1 MSKLVEDM
9 SRFDLG
15 FSYVHSVKLDKGKC
29 KGCTTCLRHCP
40 TEAIRV
46 YNGSAHI
53 IADRCIDCGMC
64 IRVCPY
70 HAKVAVTDPL
80 DVIDFYKYKVAIPA
94 PTLYGQFKGA
104 SSVDALLQGLV
115 KLGFDDVF
123 EVARAAELV
132 SPLIAERVKERK
144 VHNGIPL
151 ISSACP
157 AIVRL
162 IQVRFPELLNNLID
176 VISPMDAAAIIA
188 RRRMVERTGCTPEEV
203 GVFFITPC
211 AAKMTAIRSPFG
223 KEKSPVSGAIS
234 ILDIYGKLRAALPKQ
249 SDPKRFSE
257 AGNMGVGWAQS
268 GGEMLAVGIENS
280 LNVDGID
287 NVIEVLEAIEN
298 GKLSDL
304 DFLEGLACTGGCLG
318 GPLTFENTYV
328 AKNRLRKLID
338 ALPKAEGGVG
348 CAELSEEETAIRHKL
363 EPNPAFLLDENLSQ
377 ALEKMR
383 QIEALSEGLPG
394 LDCGSCGSPSCRA
407 LAEDIVLGYA
417 VELDCIF
424 KMKQQIKNLA
434 QNMVD
439 LADTTRG

>member
-1 MSKLVEDM
+1 MST
-9 SRFDLG
+9 
-15 FSYVHSVKLDKGKC
+15 YNHSVKLVKEKC

-46 YNGSAHI
+46 YDGSAHI

-64 IRVCPY
+64 IKVCPY

-80 DVIDFYKYKVAIPA
+80 EIIQWFKYKIALPA
-94 PTLYGQFKGA
+94 PTLYGQFKGNLG
-104 SSVDALLQGLV
+104 VDKLLEGL
-115 KLGFDDVF
+115 LSIGFDDVF
-123 EVARAAELV
+123 EVARGAELV
-132 SPLIAERVKERK
+132 SPYIAASVRGRK

-157 AIVRL
+157 AILRL
-162 IQVRFPELLNNLID
+162 MQVRFPELLPNVVD
-176 VISPMDAAAIIA
+176 VISPMEAAAIVS
-188 RRRMVERTGCTPEEV
+188 RKRMVERTGCKPEEV
-203 GVFFITPC
+203 GVFFISPC
-211 AAKMTAIRSPFG
+211 AAKMTAVRSPLFSA
-223 KEKSPVSGAIS
+223 KSPVDGVIS
-234 ILDIYGKLRAALPKQ
+234 MMDIYGQLNAALSKPRRDVKL
-249 SDPKRFSE
+249 SE

-268 GGEMLAVGIENS
+268 GGEMLAVGVENS
-280 LNVDGID
+280 LNVDGIE

-304 DFLEGLACTGGCLG
+304 EFFEGLACTGGCLG

-328 AKNRLRKLID
+328 AKNRIRKLID
-338 ALPKAEGGVG
+338 RLPKSQMQPE
-348 CAELSEEETAIRHKL
+348 CAELTAEEIHTRRKL
-363 EPNPAFLLDENLSQ
+363 EPNDALKLDSDITQ
-377 ALEKMR
+377 AMQKMR
-383 QIEALSEGLPG
+383 RIDEITEDLPG

-407 LAEDIVLGYA
+407 LAEDIVFGYA

-424 KMKQQIKNLA
+424 KMKQQVKKLA